1 MTTTDDRPTRQITVN
16 EAIASVI
23 GYLGRQ
29 SGNLAMEYVMAEVT
43 DGALDDLRG
52 GLEVIVGRL
61 GDIIQAIR
69 GGETHLTA
77 FAEEL

>member
-1 MTTTDDRPTRQITVN
+1 
-16 EAIASVI
+16 
-23 GYLGRQ
+23 
-29 SGNLAMEYVMAEVT
+29 MEYVMAEVT

-69 GGETHLTA
+69 GGKTHLTA